1 MEATD
6 SETMNSADRE
16 DGPYR
21 GVGYDLHRARL
32 AANYTVEDICR
43 AIRISETHLTA
54 IENGRFSDLPGP
66 TYVSGFVRT
75 YAGFVGLDP
84 DEIILRLKSETDV
97 PKLKPEE
104 LHFPEPERESRAPSP
119 VTVIVALLCAGLLY
133 GGWYYFRQ
141 AEWEMPDDRE
151 LVADVPARLQQQI
164 PAGPDSGAVS
174 ARNEESTGATASGK
188 RPTRAE
194 FYSSALPVDEGV
206 EVVGDTT
213 AQFVAEAPVEAPA
226 ELPVDLPGA
235 EMPPSEVPSNAGGS
249 SDSEP
254 REVEDNAQ
262 LPEDVPQPDAMG
274 ERAEAV
280 ESAIV
285 MRLPRQ
291 KPATASDALVSE
303 EISAGQVG
311 ADPAVPRRDGPSPT
325 TGEAAVQ
332 LRALE
337 NVWIQL
343 STGSGDVL
351 LARLLA
357 VDEVVVVPDQPGIRL
372 TVGDAGALVA
382 VLDGEQLPAFGP
394 AGEVVRDLS
403 LDPADLRA
411 GVDR

>member
-32 AANYTVEDICR
+32 AASYTVEDVCR

-54 IENGRFSDLPGP
+54 IENGRFAELPGP

-75 YAGFVGLDP
+75 YAGVVGLDP

-97 PKLKPEE
+97 PRLMPED

-141 AEWEMPDDRE
+141 AEWQMPDDRA

-164 PAGPDSGAVS
+164 PGA
-174 ARNEESTGATASGK
+174 AAFGK

-194 FYSSALPVDEGV
+194 FYSSALPAGEGMD
-206 EVVGDTT
+206 VVTGI
-213 AQFVAEAPVEAPA
+213 AAEPSSEALIENSVKLAGP
-226 ELPVDLPGA
+226 ET
-235 EMPPSEVPSNAGGS
+235 PPSNSSEVAADARGS
-249 SDSEP
+249 SGSDL
-254 REVEDNAQ
+254 REVEDVTQ
-262 LPEDVPQPDAMG
+262 LPEGLPQPDAMSEG
-274 ERAEAV
+274 AQEAEDV
-280 ESAIV
+280 IV
-285 MRLPRQ
+285 MRLPRPR
-291 KPATASDALVSE
+291 PATAPDGIVSE
-303 EISAGQVG
+303 DEGVAAEEAAAEQAPAALRGDEPLPAAGEG
-311 ADPAVPRRDGPSPT
+311 
-325 TGEAAVQ
+325 AVQ

-357 VDEVVVVPDQPGIRL
+357 ADEVVAVPDRAGIRL
-372 TVGDAGALVA
+372 TAGDAGAVA
-382 VLDGEQLPAFGP
+382 AILEGEQLPAFGP

-411 GVDR
+411 GLDR

>member
-1 MEATD
+1 MEATN
-6 SETMNSADRE
+6 SEIVNSADRE

-54 IENGRFSDLPGP
+54 IENGRFAELPGP

-97 PKLKPEE
+97 PRLMPED

-119 VTVIVALLCAGLLY
+119 VTVIVALLCAGVLY

-164 PAGPDSGAVS
+164 PAGPDSAAVS
-174 ARNEESTGATASGK
+174 ARDEESTDMAAFGN

-194 FYSSALPVDEGV
+194 FYSSALPEDEGGDA
-206 EVVGDTT
+206 VGETT
-213 AQFVAEAPVEAPA
+213 AQSAAQRPLA
-226 ELPVDLPGA
+226 
-235 EMPPSEVPSNAGGS
+235 EVPADAGGGS
-249 SDSEP
+249 ADIEL
-254 REVEDNAQ
+254 REAEDVAQ
-262 LPEDVPQPDAMG
+262 LPAGLPQPDAMS
-274 ERAEAV
+274 EVAEGV
-280 ESAIV
+280 PPAIV
-285 MRLPRQ
+285 TRLPRQ
-291 KPATASDALVSE
+291 KPATASDAPVSE
-303 EISAGQVG
+303 EIAAEEAAAEQ
-311 ADPAVPRRDGPSPT
+311 AAAPAAPLGEGRSPT
-325 TGEAAVQ
+325 AGEGAVQ

-351 LARLLA
+351 LARLLPA
-357 VDEVVVVPDQPGIRL
+357 DEVVAVPDQAGIRL
-372 TVGDAGALVA
+372 TVGDAGALA
-382 VLDGEQLPAFGP
+382 AILDGEQLPAFGP

-411 GVDR
+411 GRDR